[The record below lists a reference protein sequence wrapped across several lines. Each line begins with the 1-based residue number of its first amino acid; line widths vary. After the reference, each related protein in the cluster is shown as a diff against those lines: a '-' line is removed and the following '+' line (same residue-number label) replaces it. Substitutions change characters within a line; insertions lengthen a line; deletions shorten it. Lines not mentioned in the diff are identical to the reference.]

1 MTSHTTL
8 AQECDAAY
16 TGLAVADLS
25 RYGKIRMVGKDGTD
39 LLNRLTSNE
48 TLKLAPGHFT
58 TTVLTSNK
66 GRIVEHLTV
75 YTTDENEITLLCGPG
90 NAQKVIDYIDKFVFG
105 EDVQMTDA
113 TSELALFHVLGK
125 DASSVITKLTNN
137 PALFAERLLLSV
149 DIGGAHAFVSQA
161 PEIASASSAFVMCN
175 AADAAQV
182 QRAIGGAPISA
193 EAYEVLRVE
202 AGVPMHDKELTEEHN
217 PWEARLNKSIDL
229 HKGCYVGQEVIA
241 RLNTYEK
248 VARLMVGLEFPAGAL
263 PAAGAKLYADGNE
276 VGNVTSAVFSPRLNK
291 NIGLGYVR
299 MKWTSAGTKLD
310 VGAPGSAQTVAV
322 ADLPFSR

>member
-1 MTSHTTL
+1 MTTQTTL
-8 AQECDAAY
+8 AQECEAAY
-16 TGLAVADLS
+16 SGLAIVDLS
-25 RYGKIRMVGKDGTD
+25 RYGKVRMTGKDGPD

-48 TLKLAPGHFT
+48 TLKITPGHFT

-75 YTTDENEITLLCGPG
+75 YPTAENEITLLCGPG

-113 TSELALFHVLGK
+113 TSELALFHVLGR
-125 DASSVITKLTNN
+125 DTSQAITKLANN
-137 PALFAERLLLSV
+137 GALFAERLLLSI
-149 DIGGAHAFVSQA
+149 DISGAHAFVSQA
-161 PEIASASSAFVMCN
+161 PSIASAPGAYVMCGT
-175 AADAAQV
+175 ADAPQV
-182 QRAIGGAPISA
+182 QRAFGATPISA

-202 AGVPMHDKELTEEHN
+202 AGVPMHDRELTEDHN
-217 PWEARLNKSIDL
+217 PWEARLNMSIDL

-248 VARLMVGLEFPAGAL
+248 VARLMVGLQFSVAL
-263 PAAGAKLYADGNE
+263 PAADSKLFVDGNE
-276 VGNVTSAVFSPRLNK
+276 VGEITSAVFSPRLNK

-299 MKWTSAGTKLD
+299 MKWTSAGSKLE
-310 VGAPGSAQTVAV
+310 VGSPGSVQRATVT
-322 ADLPFSR
+322 DLPFPH

>member
-1 MTSHTTL
+1 MTTQTTL
-8 AQECDAAY
+8 AQECEAAY
-16 TGLAVADLS
+16 SGLAIADRS
-25 RYGKIRMVGKDGTD
+25 RYGKVRMTGKDGPD

-48 TLKLAPGHFT
+48 MLNLVPDHFT

-75 YTTDENEITLLCGPG
+75 YPTAENELALLCGPD

-125 DASSVITKLTNN
+125 DASQAITKLTNN
-137 PALFAERLLLSV
+137 GALFSERLLLSV

-161 PEIASASSAFVMCN
+161 PTIAGAPGAYVMCGV
-175 AADAAQV
+175 ADAPQV
-182 QRAIGGAPISA
+182 QRAIGATSISA

-217 PWEARLNKSIDL
+217 PWEARLNMSIDL

-248 VARLMVGLEFPAGAL
+248 VARLMVGLEFSSAL
-263 PAAGAKLYADGNE
+263 PTAGSKLFADGNE
-276 VGNVTSAVFSPRLNK
+276 VGDITSAVFSLRLNK

-299 MKWTSAGTKLD
+299 MKWTSVGSKLNVSTVD
-310 VGAPGSAQTVAV
+310 SGQTAAI

>member
-1 MTSHTTL
+1 MTTQTTL
-8 AQECDAAY
+8 AQECEAAY
-16 TGLAVADLS
+16 SGVAIADLS
-25 RYGKIRMVGKDGTD
+25 HYGKVRIVGKDGPD

-66 GRIVEHLTV
+66 GRVVEHLTV
-75 YTTDENEITLLCGPG
+75 YPTAENELTLLCGPG

-105 EDVQMTDA
+105 EDVQMTDV

-125 DASSVITKLTNN
+125 QAPQTISKLTGGRDI
-137 PALFAERLLLSV
+137 FTERLLLPT
-149 DIGGAHAFVSQA
+149 DIGGARTFVSQA
-161 PEIASASSAFVMCN
+161 PTLAGAASAFLMCSAVDAPRVGSAI
-175 AADAAQV
+175 AAT
-182 QRAIGGAPISA
+182 PISA
-193 EAYEVLRVE
+193 DAYEVLRVE

-248 VARLMVGLEFPAGAL
+248 VARLVVGLEFSGAL
-263 PAAGAKLYADGNE
+263 PTADSKLYADGNE
-276 VGNVTSAVFSPRLNK
+276 VGEVTSAIFSPRLNK

-299 MKWTSAGTKLD
+299 MKWTGAGSKLN
-310 VGAPGSAQTVAV
+310 VGIPDSAQTATV

>member
-1 MTSHTTL
+1 MTTQTTL
-8 AQECDAAY
+8 AQECEAAY
-16 TGLAVADLS
+16 TGLAIADLS
-25 RYGKIRMVGKDGTD
+25 RYGKVRMTGKDGPD

-48 TLKLAPGHFT
+48 TLKLASGHFT

-75 YTTDENEITLLCGPG
+75 YTTAENKLSLLCGPG

-113 TSELALFHVLGK
+113 SSDLALFHVLGK
-125 DASSVITKLTNN
+125 DASRAITKLTNN
-137 PALFAERLLLSV
+137 PALFTERLLLAV
-149 DIGGAHAFVSQA
+149 DIGGAHVFVSQA
-161 PEIASASSAFVMCN
+161 PEIAGAASAFVMCN
-175 AADAAQV
+175 AADTAQV
-182 QRAIGGAPISA
+182 QRAIDGAPISA

-202 AGVPMHDKELTEEHN
+202 AGVPMHDKELNEEHN

-248 VARLMVGLEFPAGAL
+248 VARLMVGLEFTSGAL
-263 PAAGAKLYADGNE
+263 PTADTKLYADGNE
-276 VGNVTSAVFSPRLNK
+276 IGNVTSAVFSPRLNK

-299 MKWTSAGTKLD
+299 MKWTAAGAKLE
-310 VGAPGSAQTVAV
+310 VGTHGSGETATV
-322 ADLPFSR
+322 ADLPF

>member
-1 MTSHTTL
+1 MTTQTTL
-8 AQECDAAY
+8 AQECETAY
-16 TGLAVADLS
+16 SGLAVADLS
-25 RYGKIRMVGKDGTD
+25 RYGKIRMTGKDGPD

-75 YTTDENEITLLCGPG
+75 YTTAENEITLLCGPG

-105 EDVQMTDA
+105 EDVQMADV

-125 DASSVITKLTNN
+125 DASSVITKLTSNA
-137 PALFAERLLLSV
+137 ALFAERLLLSIDV
-149 DIGGAHAFVSQA
+149 GGAHAFVSQA
-161 PEIASASSAFVMCN
+161 PTIAGVSSAFVLCTATN
-175 AADAAQV
+175 AAQV
-182 QRAIGGAPISA
+182 QSAIGGVPISA
-193 EAYEVLRVE
+193 EAYEVLRIE
-202 AGVPMHDKELTEEHN
+202 AGVPMHDKELNEEHN

-248 VARLMVGLEFPAGAL
+248 VARLMIGLEFPAGAL
-263 PAAGAKLYADGNE
+263 PAADAKLYADGNE

-299 MKWTSAGTKLD
+299 MKWTVAGSKLNVGVPDSAH
-310 VGAPGSAQTVAV
+310 GAAV
-322 ADLPFSR
+322 ADLPFSC